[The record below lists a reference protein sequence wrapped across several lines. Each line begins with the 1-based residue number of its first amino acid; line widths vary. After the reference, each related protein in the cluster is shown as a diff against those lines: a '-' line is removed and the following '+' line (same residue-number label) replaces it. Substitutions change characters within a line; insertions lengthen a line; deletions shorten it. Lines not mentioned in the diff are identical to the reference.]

1 MVFYHV
7 ICYCGVLWY
16 DRIIRYIFLKCTR
29 TLEASDIRLILLIVV
44 KVRMDLDLNNILADN
59 LHYMTKD
66 QYWYEFSRRYG
77 ALERCVTVHFC
88 KEDEHC
94 DRFRELLHVTFS
106 TLEECRRRN
115 IKPEHCTCLVY
126 CITCSYQTAK
136 YFKMWFK
143 YKHIFQISRKRLD
156 FERYHDQS

>member
-77 ALERCVTVHFC
+77 AVERCVTVHFC

-94 DRFRELLHVTFS
+94 DRFLELLHVTFS

-115 IKPEHCTCLVY
+115 IKPEHCTCPVY

-143 YKHIFQISRKRLD
+143 YKQFFQIGRKRLD